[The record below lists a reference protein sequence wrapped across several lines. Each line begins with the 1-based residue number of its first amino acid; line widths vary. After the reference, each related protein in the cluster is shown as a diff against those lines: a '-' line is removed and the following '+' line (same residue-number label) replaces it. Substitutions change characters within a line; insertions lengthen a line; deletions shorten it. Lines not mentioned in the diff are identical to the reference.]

1 MDEYSKVEKS
11 DWEKQFFE
19 LVLDLGDSQSER
31 YMKQVT
37 ELLREKTI
45 IVPIKESVGH
55 YELGLFDC
63 KFKISHDNG
72 KSFVNIAQIRLGWR
86 KKDKKRYLPAFFA
99 QTEASTIFEDN

>member
-1 MDEYSKVEKS
+1 MDEYSNVEKS

-45 IVPIKESVGH
+45 TVPIKESVGH
-55 YELGLFDC
+55 YELGLFEC
-63 KFKISHDNG
+63 KFKISHDSG
-72 KSFVNIAQIRLGWR
+72 KSFVKIAQIRLGWR
-86 KKDKKRYLPAFFA
+86 KKDKKRDLSAFFA

>member
-1 MDEYSKVEKS
+1 MEEYSNVEKS
-11 DWEKQFFE
+11 DWEKQFFA

-45 IVPIKESVGH
+45 IVPIKDSIGH
-55 YELGLFDC
+55 YELGFFDC
-63 KFKISHDNG
+63 TFKISHDSG

-86 KKDKKRYLPAFFA
+86 KKDKKCSLPAFFA
-99 QTEASTIFEDN
+99 QTEASAIFEGN